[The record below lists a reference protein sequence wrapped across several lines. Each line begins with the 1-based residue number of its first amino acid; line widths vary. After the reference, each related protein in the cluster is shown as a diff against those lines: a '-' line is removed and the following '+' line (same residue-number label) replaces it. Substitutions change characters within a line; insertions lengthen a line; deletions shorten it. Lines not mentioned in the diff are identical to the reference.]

1 MAIFPLTDVTVTV
14 NSVDLSDYVVS
25 CTVTHNKELLDITRM
40 GHVARM
46 SIGAL
51 ESNSV
56 SIDFQQDFAAS
67 QVYATLA
74 SLVGVPTNVTVK
86 PTSGA
91 TSASNPAMT
100 LTGTVLEGDGPI
112 AGSVGD
118 LATISVTFTGGSWSV
133 ATAP

>member
-25 CTVTHNKELLDITRM
+25 CSVTHNKELLDITRM

-56 SIDFQQDFAAS
+56 SIDFQQDFASS

-74 SLVGVPTNVTVK
+74 SLVGVPTTVVVK
-86 PTSGA
+86 PTSA
-91 TSASNPAMT
+91 TAAATNPGMT

-133 ATAP
+133 ATS